1 MMSNSEAKGME
12 IWSLQVARYYAELSR
27 IFKIIRILNQS
38 KNYSVIFIE
47 KWLKEFVSI
56 QLYSHLI
63 LLFLQLIKLIKK

>member
-47 KWLKEFVSI
+47 K
-56 QLYSHLI
+56 
-63 LLFLQLIKLIKK
+63 